1 MTINHNII
9 NTLNNI
15 SFKSVDMKLK
25 INLIFFTC
33 CLLFSS
39 AALGQIVNEKEDQ
52 ALVVFFRAKK
62 FSGGAIQF
70 NVKDSD
76 KHYGQLKNG
85 TIMKVYTEP
94 GEHTFFSQVI
104 SSDAIT
110 LNLEAGRTYYVQ
122 GSVKVGALAG
132 RPKFNEVDEKKAMRE
147 ISKIESN

>member
-1 MTINHNII
+1 
-9 NTLNNI
+9 
-15 SFKSVDMKLK
+15 MKL
-25 INLIFFTC
+25 INCLIFFTC
-33 CLLFSS
+33 CFLFSS
-39 AALGQIVNEKEDQ
+39 TALGQIANEKEDL

-70 NVKDSD
+70 NVKDSN

-85 TIMKVYTEP
+85 TIMKVYADP

-110 LNLEAGRTYYVQ
+110 LNLEAGNTYYVQ
-122 GSVKVGALAG
+122 GNVKMGALAG
-132 RPKFNEVDEKKAMRE
+132 RPKFKEVDEKTAIRE